1 VSEPDLR
8 CSGRETDPL
17 EESPDFTGHECFRQ
31 CLSLERSRAPSFI
44 VEGLRGAFF
53 NGLGWAVFSP
63 MHRSHC
69 SCSSPNGR
77 ARANVPSLTTFLYLF
92 SMLSFLQFIQQFT
105 MGGFPL
111 HRAYYPPSAKATKAR
126 GEGGGV
132 LVRGIGVAMSREAH
146 TSRGAEPV

>member
-1 VSEPDLR
+1 MSEPDLR

-17 EESPDFTGHECFRQ
+17 EESLDFTGHECFRQ
-31 CLSLERSRAPSFI
+31 CLLFERSRAPSFI

-53 NGLGWAVFSP
+53 NGLGCVLSYAEISLFVFFAERLSSRKRP
-63 MHRSHC
+63 LSHYI
-69 SCSSPNGR
+69 S
-77 ARANVPSLTTFLYLF
+77 
-92 SMLSFLQFIQQFT
+92 LSFQHIIFSSIHPAVYHG
-105 MGGFPL
+105 GGFPL

-126 GEGGGV
+126 GEGGEG